1 MITKETTKMKKT
13 KFSIYSTDYFFE
25 WIYLESKA
33 FLMNNMALKLT
44 AIKLISIMT
53 WFKDIN

>member
-1 MITKETTKMKKT
+1 MKKT

-25 WIYLESKA
+25 WLYLKSKS
-33 FLMNNMALKLT
+33 FLSNNTALKLS
-44 AIKLISIMT
+44 AIKLVSIMA